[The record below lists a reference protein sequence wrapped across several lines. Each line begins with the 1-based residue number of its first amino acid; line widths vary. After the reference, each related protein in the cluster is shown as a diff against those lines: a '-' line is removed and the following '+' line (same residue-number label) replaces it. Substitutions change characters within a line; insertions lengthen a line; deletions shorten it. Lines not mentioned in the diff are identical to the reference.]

1 MTFGERLKQL
11 RQQNNLTQ
19 DELAAQINLF
29 FRTKLDKTAISRMEN
44 DKQKPSIEYLENFAQ
59 FFDVSI
65 DYMNGGGVMGVDTD
79 YDEIL
84 ELRQDLR
91 ENPDMKILFSM
102 SRKATKSDIQEA
114 IRLLRVLKKAR
125 SGNEEEG

>member
-19 DELAAQINLF
+19 VELAAQINLF
-29 FRTKLDKTAISRMEN
+29 FHTNLDKTAISRMEN

-59 FFDVSI
+59 FFDVSL
-65 DYMNGGGVMGVDTD
+65 DYMNGGGIMGVDTD

-102 SRKATKSDIQEA
+102 SKKAPKSDIQEA
-114 IRLLRVLKKAR
+114 IRLLRVLKNAR
-125 SGNEEEG
+125 DGNEE

>member
-59 FFDVSI
+59 FFDVSL
-65 DYMNGGGVMGVDTD
+65 DYMNGGGAMGVDTD

-84 ELRQDLR
+84 ELRQGLR

>member
-59 FFDVSI
+59 FFDVSL

-125 SGNEEEG
+125 SGNEEG

>member
-59 FFDVSI
+59 FFDVSL

>member
-19 DELAAQINLF
+19 DDLAAQINLF

-59 FFDVSI
+59 FFDVSL

>member
-19 DELAAQINLF
+19 GELAAQINLF
-29 FRTKLDKTAISRMEN
+29 FHTNLDKTAISRMEN

-59 FFDVSI
+59 FFDVSL

-102 SRKATKSDIQEA
+102 SKKAPKSDVQEA
-114 IRLLRVLKKAR
+114 IRLLRVLKNAR
-125 SGNEEEG
+125 TGNEE

>member
-19 DELAAQINLF
+19 GELAAQINLF
-29 FRTKLDKTAISRMEN
+29 FHTNLDKTAISRMEN

-102 SRKATKSDIQEA
+102 SKKAPKSDVQEA
-114 IRLLRVLKKAR
+114 IRLLRVLKNAR
-125 SGNEEEG
+125 TGNEE

>member
-19 DELAAQINLF
+19 GELAAQINLF
-29 FRTKLDKTAISRMEN
+29 FHTNLDKTAISRMEN

-59 FFDVSI
+59 FFDVSL
-65 DYMNGGGVMGVDTD
+65 DYMNGGGVIGVDTD

-84 ELRQDLR
+84 ELRQDIR

-102 SRKATKSDIQEA
+102 SKKAPKSDVQEA
-114 IRLLRVLKKAR
+114 IRLLRVLKNAR
-125 SGNEEEG
+125 TGNEE

>member
-19 DELAAQINLF
+19 GELAAQINLF
-29 FRTKLDKTAISRMEN
+29 FHTNLDKTAISRMEN

-59 FFDVSI
+59 FFDVSL
-65 DYMNGGGVMGVDTD
+65 DYMNGGGVIGVDTD

-84 ELRQDLR
+84 ELRQDIR

-102 SRKATKSDIQEA
+102 SKKAPKSDVQEA
-114 IRLLRVLKKAR
+114 IRLLRVLKNAR
-125 SGNEEEG
+125 DGNEE

>member
-19 DELAAQINLF
+19 GELAAQINLF
-29 FRTKLDKTAISRMEN
+29 FHANLDKTAISRMEN

-59 FFDVSI
+59 FFDVSL

-102 SRKATKSDIQEA
+102 SKKAPKSDVQEA
-114 IRLLRVLKKAR
+114 IRLLRVLKNAR
-125 SGNEEEG
+125 TGNEE